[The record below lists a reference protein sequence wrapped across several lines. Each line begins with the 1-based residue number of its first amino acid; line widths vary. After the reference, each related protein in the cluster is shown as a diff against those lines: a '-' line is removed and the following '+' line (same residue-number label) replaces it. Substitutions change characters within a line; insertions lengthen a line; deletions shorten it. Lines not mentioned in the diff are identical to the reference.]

1 MVEPI
6 TRNHNTMTRKKSFD
20 KRREDLNKEL
30 ANVGSKQTV
39 KQDVQFTNASV
50 PEYLDYLS
58 NFEKDS
64 RGSSLMV
71 G

>member
-1 MVEPI
+1 
-6 TRNHNTMTRKKSFD
+6 MTRKKSFD

>member
-1 MVEPI
+1 MVEPR
-6 TRNHNTMTRKKSFD
+6 TRNDNNMTRKKSFE
-20 KRREDLNKEL
+20 KRRENLNKEL
-30 ANVGSKQTV
+30 ANVGSQQTV
-39 KQDVQFTNASV
+39 KQDVKFTNASV

-64 RGSSLMV
+64 RGSNLMV